1 MSKAQR
7 IYRELRKY
15 HSAEDARY
23 ATEWLMKEGLA

>member
-15 HSAEDARY
+15 HGAEEARY
-23 ATEWLMKEGLA
+23 VTEWLMKQVWA